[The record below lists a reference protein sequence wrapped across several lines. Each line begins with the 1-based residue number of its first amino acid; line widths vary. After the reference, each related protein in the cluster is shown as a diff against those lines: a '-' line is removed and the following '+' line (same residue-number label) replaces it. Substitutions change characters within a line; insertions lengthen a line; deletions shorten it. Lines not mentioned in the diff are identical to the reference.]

1 MRVIYVLAFVLT
13 ISSLRSFASNIDEM
27 AKEFIQYL
35 LENQSN
41 DDGLSYTDP
50 IRAIPRGTRIR
61 NRLGLSPSA
70 FLVQDIILWDPLL
83 VFPELS
89 LSCPSCVEHGLRESL
104 RPIRWKDGCVSHDQL
119 RRLYGLCNDVLLVG
133 RIYICKNKHQIL
145 SHDQVSYHK

>member
-13 ISSLRSFASNIDEM
+13 KSSLRCFASNIDEM

-50 IRAIPRGTRIR
+50 IPAIPRGTRIR

-89 LSCPSCVEHGLRESL
+89 LSCPV
-104 RPIRWKDGCVSHDQL
+104 
-119 RRLYGLCNDVLLVG
+119 RLVLNTVYE
-133 RIYICKNKHQIL
+133 RT
-145 SHDQVSYHK
+145 